1 MKRSF
6 SIRCSSYV
14 FKRGSYKNLIAFLQ
28 KKKRDQK
35 LRVFS
40 RGSKTQLVRQSENKK
55 KCLQNSNNRKMGR
68 QKSLLRYHYTPGV
81 VLWILNLIMKLQE
94 SSVHKEESLKCLMCL
109 METSN
114 ILENQQIRCCKV
126 MKIFLVII

>member
-14 FKRGSYKNLIAFLQ
+14 FKRESYKNLIAFLQ

-94 SSVHKEESLKCLMCL
+94 SLVHKGGSQKCLKHRSG
-109 METSN
+109 TSN
-114 ILENQQIRCCKV
+114 TLERIQTICCKV
-126 MKIFLVII
+126 MTTYLVKT